1 MELNFE
7 GLARELLASQA
18 YRHWLPDGKQEG
30 HWWVARNPVRQD
42 KRAGSFKVNMSDGG
56 WKDWADDR
64 ARGGDL
70 VSLYAYLHGIGQA
83 DAAKQL
89 GAGDNRPPV
98 SLVPMPVAKA
108 TKAPAV
114 PIPEGKTS
122 GFQIRRDDR
131 WFSPSK
137 RWTYRDAESRDL
149 FHVCRYDL
157 PDGGKDVIPWRWLGE
172 KIGQGAWPDERP
184 LYGLPWLVEHPN
196 LPVLVVEGEKCAEH
210 AQQALG
216 EDWCVVT
223 WQGGT
228 GAVAKTDWSPL
239 RGRNVTLWPDA
250 DEPGFK
256 AMDAISREAAAGSLR
271 LVHVPDDAPK
281 GWDCADIADDA
292 ELMRALLAEGPA
304 KAPAIEGMSE
314 DDMARRF
321 EQAVAGRLLWE
332 TDRGKWWEFVD
343 GVWQFD
349 VSKAPQR
356 EARELVRSLTEGFTS
371 QELEKYRRLTYIT
384 HVAQLAESA
393 TALQTSATAFDA
405 DLMLCG
411 VPGGM
416 ALDLRTGATRP
427 ATEGDRL
434 TKQLGCA
441 PGTVAPR
448 RWLQFL
454 HEATGG
460 DAAYVEYLQRV
471 AGYCLTGSIQEH
483 ALFFVYGAGGNG
495 KSVFLD
501 VLGAVLGAY
510 HRNSPAETFASRS
523 QDKHPEELA
532 RLQGARLVTASET
545 ETDRAWAEAR
555 IKALTGGDLITAR
568 RLNEN
573 SVTWRPQFKLII
585 AGNSRPRLRVVDE
598 AMKRRFHIL
607 PFVVTPAKPDQ
618 TLRDRIIAEELP
630 GVVAWA
636 VAGCQAWQAQ
646 GLQRPEV
653 VQRETM
659 AYLESQDLLGQ
670 WLEECCCVG
679 TGYKGKS
686 AELFAGW
693 ETWAEG
699 QGERGGSNKA
709 FSEAMEKRG
718 FRKDKSNGI
727 MWWKGV
733 ALQVRTDVFDSR
745 HR

>member
-1 MELNFE
+1 MELDFE
-7 GLARELLASQA
+7 QLARELLASQM

-30 HWWVARNPVRQD
+30 SWWVARNPVRQD
-42 KRAGSFKVNMSDGG
+42 KRAGSFKVNMADGG
-56 WKDWADDR
+56 WMDWADDR
-64 ARGGDL
+64 AKGGDL
-70 VSLYAYLHGIGQA
+70 VSLYAYLHGIKQA
-83 DAAKQL
+83 DAARQL
-89 GAGDNRPPV
+89 GAGDTRPPV
-98 SLVPMPVAKA
+98 PLAPMPVPKA

-122 GFQIRRDDR
+122 TFQLRREDR
-131 WFSPSK
+131 WFSPVK
-137 RWTYRDAESRDL
+137 RWTYLDASGREL

-157 PDGGKDVIPWRWLGE
+157 PEGGKDVIPWRWLGE
-172 KIGQGAWPDERP
+172 RIGQGAWPDERP
-184 LYGLPWLVEHPN
+184 LYGLPWLVEHPT

-239 RGRNVTLWPDA
+239 RGRNVVLWPDA
-250 DEPGFK
+250 DEPGYK
-256 AMDAISREAAAGSLR
+256 AMEAITKEAAAGSLR
-271 LVHVPDDAPK
+271 LVHIPEGAPK

-292 ELMRALLAEGPA
+292 ELLRVMMAEGPA
-304 KAPAIEGMSE
+304 KAPSIEGMSE
-314 DDMARRF
+314 DDMALRF
-321 EQAVAGRLLWE
+321 EEAVAGRLLWE
-332 TDRGKWWEFVD
+332 TDRGKWWEYVD

-349 VSKAPQR
+349 VRKAAQR
-356 EARELVRSLTEGFTS
+356 EARALVRSLTEGFTLS
-371 QELEKYRRLTYIT
+371 DSEKYRRLTYIT
-384 HVAQLAESA
+384 HVSQLAESA
-393 TALQTSATAFDA
+393 VGLQTSATAFDA
-405 DLMLCG
+405 DLMLAG
-411 VPGGM
+411 LPGGM
-416 ALDLRTGATRP
+416 AVDLRTGATRP

-434 TKQLGCA
+434 TKQLGAQPGAA
-441 PGTVAPR
+441 PPT
-448 RWLQFL
+448 RWLRFL

-460 DAAYVEYLQRV
+460 DVDFVAYLQRV
-471 AGYCLTGSIQEH
+471 VGYCLTGSVREH

-607 PFVVTPAKPDQ
+607 PFVVTPKAPDQ
-618 TLRDRIIAEELP
+618 NLRDRIIADELP

-636 VAGCQAWQAQ
+636 IEGCRLWQEQ

-653 VQRETM
+653 VQRETL

-670 WLEECCCVG
+670 WLEECCVTG
-679 TGYKGKS
+679 TGWKGQS
-686 AELFAGW
+686 SGLFASW
-693 ETWAEG
+693 QEWSES
-699 QGERGGSNKA
+699 QGERAGSNKA

-718 FRKDKSNGI
+718 FRKEKSNGA
-727 MWWKGV
+727 MWWRGV
-733 ALQVRTDVFDSR
+733 GIQPKADPYDPR